1 MVMILKPTSS
11 LRALSPIFASL
22 LILAI
27 ITTLFIPVFLW
38 ATGVTSGTSDF
49 WNRQASIETER
60 IVIEV
65 VNLKGG
71 KSSCTIYVRNIGKTV
86 VSIQSVY
93 IIEPN
98 GNVHTYLKSD
108 GDFTLSPEYV
118 SQGDLITINVD
129 LRPWAPTS
137 GQTYTVKVF
146 TFNSVGDQY
155 QMVA

>member
-1 MVMILKPTSS
+1 MKMALSR
-11 LRALSPIFASL
+11 RALSPIFASL

-27 ITTLFIPVFLW
+27 VTTLFIPVFLW
-38 ATGVTSGTSDF
+38 TTGVNSGTSDF

-86 VSIQSVY
+86 VSIQSVH

-98 GNVHTYLKSD
+98 GNVRTYLKSD
-108 GDFTLSPEYV
+108 GDFILSPEYV
-118 SQGDLITINVD
+118 PQGDLITVNVD
-129 LRPWAPTS
+129 LRPWAPAS
-137 GQTYTVKVF
+137 GQTYLVKVF

-155 QMVA
+155 QIVA

>member
-1 MVMILKPTSS
+1 MKPLSCKKG
-11 LRALSPIFASL
+11 LSPIFASL

-71 KSSCTIYVRNIGKTV
+71 KPSCTVYVRNIGKTV
-86 VSIQSVY
+86 VSIQNVL
-93 IIEPN
+93 IIEPS
-98 GNVHTYLKSD
+98 GNVRLYLKVD

-118 SQGDLITINVD
+118 SQGDLITVNVD
-129 LRPWAPTS
+129 LRPWAPVS
-137 GQTYTVKVF
+137 GQTYIVKVF
-146 TFNSVGDQY
+146 TFNGVGDQY
-155 QMVA
+155 QIVA